1 MTTAAVNAP
10 VTRAAASNPV
20 HSELNTAKSK
30 TETAMGSMSVTGSS
44 RSRAHPG
51 RNHLNGVRREE
62 LERDAVRVAEAQ
74 ARAVVGVHDAAV
86 ADAQLVESGHPS
98 LEFGAVGAAECDM
111 VQADVVLCM

>member
-10 VTRAAASNPV
+10 VTRAAASTPV

-30 TETAMGSMSVTGSS
+30 TETATGSMNVTGSS

-51 RNHLNGVRREE
+51 RTHLDGGWREE
-62 LERDAVRVAEAQ
+62 LQRDAVRVAEAQ

-86 ADAQLVESGHPS
+86 ADALRAS
-98 LEFGAVGAAECDM
+98 LWDGGQWIADYRRLRVVAVKH
-111 VQADVVLCM
+111 